1 MRPMV
6 VGLIKPHGKDFPTR
20 PMVMRLIELQVMAW
34 TMITGAIRSNYKIPF
49 PGKTKVATIIYGLV
63 DPLP

>member
-1 MRPMV
+1 MV
-6 VGLIKPHGKDFPTR
+6 VGLIKPHGKEFPAR

-34 TMITGAIRSNYKIPF
+34 TMITGVIRSNSKIPF
-49 PGKTKVATIIYGLV
+49 SGRTKVATIIYGLV